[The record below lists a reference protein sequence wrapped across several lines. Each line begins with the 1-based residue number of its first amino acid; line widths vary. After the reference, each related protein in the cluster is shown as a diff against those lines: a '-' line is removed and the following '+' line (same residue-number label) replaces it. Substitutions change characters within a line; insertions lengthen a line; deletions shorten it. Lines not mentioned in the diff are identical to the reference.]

1 MATKMARAK
10 SGTPRMSPTPGG
22 SLIVKPQEMDWQ
34 PTQFEK
40 VWIKV
45 LYEDKEKGEMTCLA
59 KLEPGASLPIHIH
72 PEIEQALVL
81 EGSMTDHDG
90 TVRAGEY
97 VWRHGGSVHENY
109 SDEGAV
115 VFAVYRK
122 PNIFQHSSG
131 LNAQK
136 TTD

>member
-1 MATKMARAK
+1 MATKTAEVK
-10 SGTPRMSPTPGG
+10 PRVPKMKATPGG
-22 SLIVKPQEMDWQ
+22 STYVRPGEMEWS
-34 PTQFEK
+34 PTQFDK

-45 LYEDKEKGEMTCLA
+45 LYEDKAKGEMTCLV
-59 KLEPGASLPIHIH
+59 KLEPGAYLPMHIH

-90 TVRAGEY
+90 TAYAGDY
-97 VWRHGGSVHENY
+97 VWRRPGSTHDNHSE
-109 SDEGAV
+109 DGAV

-131 LNAQK
+131 LKASRRPG
-136 TTD
+136 

>member
-1 MATKMARAK
+1 MATKMAAVKPRAPK
-10 SGTPRMSPTPGG
+10 MKATPGG
-22 SLIVKPQEMDWQ
+22 STYVRAADMEWK

-45 LYEDKEKGEMTCLA
+45 LYENKAEGEMTCLV
-59 KLEPGASLPIHIH
+59 KLDPGAFLPMHIH

-90 TVRAGEY
+90 TAYAGDY
-97 VWRHGGSVHENY
+97 VWRRPGSTHENY
-109 SDEGAV
+109 SDTGAV

-122 PNIFQHSSG
+122 PNMFQHSSG
-131 LNAQK
+131 LKSGGTAR
-136 TTD
+136 

>member
-1 MATKMARAK
+1 
-10 SGTPRMSPTPGG
+10 
-22 SLIVKPQEMDWQ
+22 
-34 PTQFEK
+34 
-40 VWIKV
+40 
-45 LYEDKEKGEMTCLA
+45 MTCLA

-115 VFAVYRK
+115 VFARLSQAQYLST
-122 PNIFQHSSG
+122 FQRLTERTEDNRLVGIS
-131 LNAQK
+131 
-136 TTD
+136 